1 MPYLASAIALIFVI
15 ASGEG
20 LLLLLRLRS
29 SEGSVPS
36 RMCAAF
42 AAGIAVCA
50 TWSFLL
56 ALLHVRATAFLLAA
70 PVILYPVGRIAG
82 RRGAAPET
90 AGPARGPSPKL
101 LAAAA
106 ALVAAAES
114 TYVFHQAWI
123 RPVHGWD
130 AWRIWSF
137 RAKVLFVERG
147 FPADFFSSDWAG
159 FPGYPLGIPFV
170 EAFLAQAIGF
180 WHGPAVKMLFPLF
193 YVALLWTAYAL
204 VRNRSGRRAA
214 LIGLLLLAPAPLL
227 VHHGTVAYM
236 DLPLSFFLL
245 AAVFYGT
252 RWRES
257 GSRGDL
263 LLAALHAGFL
273 PQIKNEG
280 LPLYIV
286 LTAWFVWSA
295 RRERGLLRKAALWL
309 TASLP
314 FCLPWLLFKY
324 VAGVPDSPYHA
335 LSFPGFPA
343 LAARLADILRLT
355 AINLFLS
362 GSWGVAWYSLLLLF
376 IPGRP
381 RGAGAA
387 PFVLA
392 GGALTFA
399 AAYLFTESYSFL
411 LNGTALARNLL
422 VLLPLAVATGL
433 SGLDGEPAR
442 SATRPVEEKR
452 RS

>member
-1 MPYLASAIALIFVI
+1 MPFLAAAIALLLVI

-29 SEGSVPS
+29 SEESVLS
-36 RMCAAF
+36 RLFAAF
-42 AAGIAVCA
+42 AVGIAVCG
-50 TWSFLL
+50 TWSLLL
-56 ALLHVRATAFLLAA
+56 ALLHVRATAFLLAT
-70 PVILYPVGRIAG
+70 PVLLYPAGRILV
-82 RRGAAPET
+82 RRGAAQER
-90 AGPARGPSPKL
+90 ASPARGPSHKL
-101 LAAAA
+101 LATIA
-106 ALVAAAES
+106 ALVVVAES
-114 TYVFHQAWI
+114 AYVFHQALL

-137 RAKVLFVERG
+137 RAKVLFLERG
-147 FPADFFSSDWAG
+147 FPQDFFTSDWAG

-180 WHGPAVKMLFPLF
+180 WHGPAIKMIFPLF
-193 YVALLWTAYAL
+193 YVGLLWTSYVL
-204 VRNRSGRRAA
+204 IRGRAGRDAA
-214 LIGLLLLAPAPLL
+214 LTGLLLLAPAPLL
-227 VHHGTVAYM
+227 VHHGTIAYM

-245 AAVFYGT
+245 GAVLYGT
-252 RWRES
+252 LWRES

-286 LTAWFVWSA
+286 LTVWVALAA
-295 RRERGLLRKAALWL
+295 RKEGGLPRRAALWFA
-309 TASLP
+309 ASLP
-314 FCLPWLLFKY
+314 LSLPWLLFKY
-324 VAGVPDSPYHA
+324 AAGVPDSPYHT
-335 LSFPGFPA
+335 LSSPGLSA
-343 LAARLADILRLT
+343 VAGRLVDLLRLT
-355 AINLFLS
+355 GINLFLS
-362 GSWGVAWYSLLLLF
+362 GSWGIAWYSLLLLL
-376 IPGRP
+376 IPRRR

-392 GGALTFA
+392 GGALVFA

-411 LNGTALARNLL
+411 VNGTALARNLL

-433 SGLDGEPAR
+433 CSLGGGTAR
-442 SATRPVEEKR
+442 SAARPVEEKR